1 MTNHPFN
8 SPATRKNPGNGRKR
22 MALWALRV
30 FAYALAFLSLP
41 ALVGLVGINNVV
53 KQVHSQPEAYEVD
66 LAPPLHDPSKPT
78 VAVLL
83 SNVWTEIT
91 DFLGPYQV
99 LSASEAFNVYA
110 VAPERKLTTLN
121 GVLDVLPH
129 YSIAEFEA
137 QGIAPDVIVV
147 PYIADI
153 HGEANRPL
161 LTWIKA
167 QADQGVTVLS
177 ICMGAEVV
185 AASGALEGR
194 QATTIW
200 RGLDQLEKAYP
211 ATRWI
216 RGVRYVDDGNIISSA
231 GVTSGIDATLYLLK
245 RLKGEALA
253 TEVAEK
259 LNYPHVQFMSDPMQ
273 PVSYR
278 SWDLAPM
285 ALHAAYQWD
294 RSVLGVMLHHGVTE
308 LELASV
314 VEMYSAAVASAV
326 TIAQTRQPIETA
338 HGLHV
343 VPRRTLSSAPRLDR
357 LLIPGVPEQGPM
369 TTWASQKQLP
379 VATPH
384 ADLMA
389 TGAHYSFDAIIL
401 DLAARENQAIAQA
414 TAASLEYPIEHLQL
428 PGTSRPLSL
437 MLRPLLLGLLGVG
450 LLFAVEKAVKA
461 RRERQA
467 LKEPHASL
475 KRSPVG

>member
-1 MTNHPFN
+1 MANHPIN
-8 SPATRKNPGNGRKR
+8 PSATRKHV
-22 MALWALRV
+22 ALRALRV

-41 ALVGLVGINNVV
+41 VAVGLLGINNVM
-53 KQVHSQPEAYEVD
+53 KQVHGQPEAFEVD

-129 YSIAEFEA
+129 YSITEFEA
-137 QGIAPDVIVV
+137 HGFHPDIIVV

-153 HGEANRPL
+153 HGGANRPL
-161 LTWIKA
+161 LAWIEA

-185 AASGALEGR
+185 AASGALDGR
-194 QATTIW
+194 QATAIW
-200 RGLDQLEKAYP
+200 SGLDQLEKEYP
-211 ATRWI
+211 ATHWI
-216 RGVRYVDDGNIISSA
+216 RGVRYASDGNIISSA

-253 TEVAEK
+253 MQVADK

-273 PVSYR
+273 PMSYR
-278 SWDLAPM
+278 LWDLAPM

-294 RSVLGVMLHHGVTE
+294 RAALGVALHHGVTE

-314 VEMYSAAVASAV
+314 VELYSAAVASTV
-326 TIAQTRQPIETA
+326 TIAEARRPIETA

-343 VPRRTLSSAPRLDR
+343 VPRHTPSSAPQLDR
-357 LLIPGVPEQGPM
+357 LLIPGTPEQAFM
-369 TTWASQKQLP
+369 TAMTRWTSQRQLP
-379 VATPH
+379 LATPH
-384 ADLMA
+384 ADLMT
-389 TGAHYSFDAIIL
+389 TGAHYSFDAINL
-401 DLAARENQAIAQA
+401 DLAERENQIIAQA

-428 PGTSRPLSL
+428 PGRSWPYSL

-450 LLFAVEKAVKA
+450 LLFAVEKAVKV
-461 RRERQA
+461 RRERRA